1 MLVINKVFRNPL
13 HAILGNLDLLE
24 KEAKSKMEVDL
35 IKKAKNNGEIL
46 MNMMDNIVQTHKLKQ
61 GRLNN
66 VHSSVEI
73 RTLI

>member
-24 KEAKSKMEVDL
+24 KEAKSEMEVDL

-46 MNMMDNIVQTHKLKQ
+46 MNMMDNIVQTHKL
-61 GRLNN
+61 
-66 VHSSVEI
+66 
-73 RTLI
+73 